1 MRTDA
6 QGPIHVSVF
15 PVMGVG
21 GLVVLVHDVSFL
33 GRREETTRRMM
44 LAAFF
49 LLAAAGAAFSL
60 VSVRF
65 ARKLWTKELREA
77 LTGQA
82 PREFGPLLR
91 DVRSLVSQLASE
103 QERESRGGKWSAER
117 LKIALQ
123 QHLQGERVV
132 IVANREPYIHDRQK
146 DGSIKVLHPASG
158 LVTALEPV
166 MRACSG
172 VWVAHGAG
180 SADKDTVD
188 AKDRVRVPPGEE
200 SYLVRRVW
208 LTPEEEQGY
217 YYGFSN
223 EGLWPLCHIAH
234 TRPVFRASDWE
245 QYEKINR

>member
-1 MRTDA
+1 MRRDRPSNAEGGWSTMRTDA

-21 GLVVLVHDVSFL
+21 GLVVLVHDASFL
-33 GRREETTRRMM
+33 GRREETTRRML

-49 LLAAAGAAFSL
+49 LLASAGAAFSL
-60 VSVRF
+60 FSVRF

-103 QERESRGGKWSAER
+103 EQRESRGGKWSAER
-117 LKIALQ
+117 LKVALQ

-146 DGSIKVLHPASG
+146 DGSIK
-158 LVTALEPV
+158 
-166 MRACSG
+166 
-172 VWVAHGAG
+172 
-180 SADKDTVD
+180 
-188 AKDRVRVPPGEE
+188 
-200 SYLVRRVW
+200 
-208 LTPEEEQGY
+208 
-217 YYGFSN
+217 
-223 EGLWPLCHIAH
+223 
-234 TRPVFRASDWE
+234 
-245 QYEKINR
+245 